1 MAYDLEEQE
10 QLDAFKTWWKANGNM
25 VITAVGVAVVSF
37 LAVQGWK
44 YYQHKQAIQASA
56 QYQTLIQTDAK
67 EIKTV
72 RAISAELMDK
82 YASTPYA
89 GRAAVYAAKVNYAAK
104 DAQSAKAQLAWAEK
118 NAQEDSVKAIAQL
131 QLAAIQLDDKNYDEA
146 LKTLAEKHETGF
158 DGLFADL
165 KGDVLTAQGK
175 HADAKL
181 AYQEALA
188 KLDARGRYFHFVQHK
203 LEALG
208 S

>member
-25 VITAVGVAVVSF
+25 VITAAGVAVVSF

-44 YYQHKQAIQASA
+44 YYQHNQAAQASA

-67 EIKTV
+67 EIKVV
-72 RAISAELMDK
+72 RALSAELMDK

-89 GRAAVYAAKVNYAAK
+89 GRAAVYAAKANYAAK
-104 DAQSAKAQLAWAEK
+104 DSKSAAAQLAWAEK
-118 NAQEDSVKAIAQL
+118 NAKEDSVKAIAQL
-131 QLAAIQLDDKNYDEA
+131 QLAAIQLDEKNYDEA
-146 LKTLAEKHETGF
+146 LKTLAEKHDGGF

-165 KGDVLTAQGK
+165 KGDVLVAQGK
-175 HADAKL
+175 RADAKL
-181 AYQEALA
+181 AYQEALG
-188 KLDARGRYFHFVQHK
+188 KLDAQGRYFHFVEHK